1 MKKCGEA
8 SLLQQ
13 PQNRVLAWTDTSG
26 SVLVQRTWHKMR
38 LNKTS
43 YLSFPAPIPV
53 WKSFFIMCLFSFFQA
68 NRFIQFNPN
77 LDELM
82 YFLLLHMKLHRR
94 VNICLCLSVL
104 ESGLVN
110 TREGLPEWVH
120 SCADKISYH
129 SHSFLSGRSAF
140 LLWSQI
146 WYKLYW
152 QRHIFASGSCK
163 MTKSFTDIYF

>member
-13 PQNRVLAWTDTSG
+13 PQKRFLAWIDTSG
-26 SVLVQRTWHKMR
+26 SVPVQRTWLKMG
-38 LNKTS
+38 LNKTG

-68 NRFIQFNPN
+68 NHIIQYNPN
-77 LDELM
+77 SDESM
-82 YFLLLHMKLHRR
+82 YFLPLHMKR

-120 SCADKISYH
+120 PCADKISHH
-129 SHSFLSGRSAF
+129 SHSLLPGRSAF
-140 LLWSQI
+140 LFWSQI
-146 WYKLYW
+146 CYKLLAKAHFCLW
-152 QRHIFASGSCK
+152 K
-163 MTKSFTDIYF
+163 LWND